1 MTEHSKS
8 PGPDG
13 SDDADDADSPEYSP
27 LGPEQ
32 PPSSASGSP
41 SPVRPLRPSRR
52 TVLAAGVPGAAAV
65 IGLTA
70 LTGPRPARLGDP
82 TGDPQLTTAL
92 APHLTGHRHVA
103 VAVLDGSGT
112 PRFGGFGATA
122 TSEFEIGSVT
132 KTCTGALLAEAVA
145 RGEATVDT
153 TVAEVLGAQA
163 DGSAIADVAFAE
175 LATHTSGL
183 PRLSPD
189 TMLAGWLATLRRKD
203 PYAGRE
209 GDEVIA
215 EALSTTPSGRGERS
229 YSNLGVALQGQ
240 LLARLAGTDYA
251 TLLTRRLFDPLGL
264 TSTYAPIIPAGLRAD
279 DPHGHTQPG
288 LRAAP
293 WTMGGSAPAGGIRS
307 TATDLA
313 TYLEAVAD
321 GSAPGAAA
329 ATEVLF
335 EGEDGER
342 TSMNWFHE
350 DFAGD
355 GTPITWHN
363 GMTGG
368 FASFVG
374 FDPADGRGVIVLSDT
389 ARSVDELGVGVLT
402 GEVDL

>member
-1 MTEHSKS
+1 MAEHPRP
-8 PGPDG
+8 PGPED
-13 SDDADDADSPEYSP
+13 SDDAGADAPGSTSPG
-27 LGPEQ
+27 LEQ
-32 PPSSASGSP
+32 PPSSAP
-41 SPVRPLRPSRR
+41 ECPAHTPPRPARR

-70 LTGPRPARLGDP
+70 LTGPRPARLADP

-92 APHLTGHRHVA
+92 APHLAGHRHVA

-112 PRFGGFGATA
+112 TRFGGFGATA
-122 TSEFEIGSVT
+122 TREFEIGSVT
-132 KTCTGALLAEAVA
+132 KTFTGALLAEAVA

-163 DGSAIADVAFAE
+163 DASAIADVTFAE
-175 LATHTSGL
+175 LTTHTSGL

-189 TMLAGWLATLRRKD
+189 MMLAGWLATLRRKD
-203 PYAGRE
+203 PYAGRD
-209 GDEVIA
+209 GDDVI
-215 EALSTTPSGRGERS
+215 EAALATTPSGRGERS
-229 YSNLGVALQGQ
+229 YSNFGVALQGQ
-240 LLARLAGTDYA
+240 LLARLADTDYA
-251 TLLTRRLFDPLGL
+251 TLLARRVLEPLDLGD
-264 TSTYAPIIPAGLRAD
+264 TYAPITPAGLRAD
-279 DPHGHTQPG
+279 APHGHTPTG

-307 TATDLA
+307 TSRDLA
-313 TYLEAVAD
+313 TYLAAVAD

-329 ATEVLF
+329 ATEVLLK
-335 EGEDGER
+335 GEDGER

-355 GTPITWHN
+355 GSRITWHN

-368 FASFVG
+368 FAAFVG
-374 FDPADGRGVIVLSDT
+374 FDPADGRGIAVLTDT

-402 GEVDL
+402 GEVVL